1 MKRQVKAGI
10 IIDNYPPTSWEKQI
24 LQSIRD
30 AQHIELSFIIY
41 LNNKKREVPD
51 IGPGSEKIIKGSV
64 TSQGMAND
72 STLTSIQGH
81 TPDWI
86 LSLSKT
92 RLNGGILTLPAWG
105 VWTFRHLAERIPFSG
120 DFLNRSGSTSVF
132 LDSLEA
138 DGKVRPLMEGCISVN
153 LHSYHRHMKKVEE
166 ITRGW
171 ATMVSEK
178 WRYGL
183 MEERHPLEIATSQ
196 SAVADKGRIFHTEM
210 IWKAKRM
217 KRKLFGY
224 EYWNVGQAKQSLESI
239 LQGKGLEVEWFK
251 QDRDLY
257 YADPFLY
264 HDGDKN
270 KIIMEEVDYRSVK
283 GFITEWSIVD
293 DEISS
298 EERATI
304 HNGTHLSYPYIIR
317 DKGELYCVPE
327 NSERGEVTLYKY
339 EEKGWEQVQ
348 TILKNFS
355 AVDSTIF
362 NHEGRWWLFCTR
374 GAGLN
379 RDNEELHIF
388 YADQLIGPWL
398 PHKGNPVKVDVRSSR
413 PAGAPFSHKGTLYR
427 PAQDCSVTY
436 GGAVV
441 VNRIEKLSPF
451 YFKEMSVSR
460 IEPEK
465 SGLYPDGVHT
475 ISVTDGM
482 IVVDGKRT
490 EYHVKHLLKKLYYY
504 RPVPLEKVLTEPLTE
519 MKKYQV
525 E

>member
-1 MKRQVKAGI
+1 MKRQVKAGM

-24 LQSIRD
+24 IQNIRED
-30 AQHIELSFIIY
+30 QHVELSFIIY
-41 LNNKKREVPD
+41 FNHKKAGVSGGR
-51 IGPGSEKIIKGSV
+51 PGNDTMIKGHA
-64 TSQGMAND
+64 TTQGRLD
-72 STLTSIQGH
+72 GSTLVSIESH

-92 RLNGGILTLPAWG
+92 RLKGEVLTLPAWG
-105 VWTFRHLAERIPFSG
+105 VWTFRHLSERIPFSL

-132 LDSLEA
+132 LDRLQA
-138 DGKVRPLMEGCISVN
+138 DGKARPLMEGYISVS
-153 LHSYHRHMKKVEE
+153 LHSYRRHMEKVEE
-166 ITRGW
+166 VTRGW
-171 ATMVSEK
+171 PAMVSEK
-178 WRYGL
+178 WRDGL
-183 MEERHPLEIATSQ
+183 LEERHPLELVPSRP
-196 SAVADKGRIFHTEM
+196 AVADKGRIFHTEM

-224 EYWNVGQAKQSLESI
+224 EYWNVGQTKQSLESM
-239 LQGKGLEVEWFK
+239 LEGKGLEVEWFK
-251 QDRDLY
+251 QGRDLY

-264 HDGDKN
+264 HDGGKH
-270 KIIMEEVDYRSVK
+270 KIIMEEVDHRSVK

-293 DEISS
+293 DTITS

-317 DKGELYCVPE
+317 DKGELYCIPE

-339 EEKGWEQVQ
+339 EEKGWGQGQ

-388 YADQLIGPWL
+388 YADQLTGPWL
-398 PHKGNPVKVDVRSSR
+398 AHKGNPVKVDVRSSR
-413 PAGAPFSHKGTLYR
+413 PAGAPFSHKGSLYR

-436 GGAVV
+436 GGAIV
-441 VNRIEKLSPF
+441 VNRVEKLSPF
-451 YFKEMSVSR
+451 YFKETSVSR

-475 ISVTDGM
+475 ISVADGR